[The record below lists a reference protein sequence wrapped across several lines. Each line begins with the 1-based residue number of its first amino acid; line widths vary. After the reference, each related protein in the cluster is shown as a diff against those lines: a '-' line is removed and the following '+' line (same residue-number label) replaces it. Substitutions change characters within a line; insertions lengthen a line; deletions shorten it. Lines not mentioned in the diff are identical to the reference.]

1 VETKK
6 RWEWVKVGWAFCI
19 CCRLKYIRTAA
30 TPQANSSKVLHP
42 MMQQAERLDLTSQLQ
57 MLPPV
62 LAAPQAIPVALK
74 KLLSAQVFCES
85 TIAISALMTACG
97 IYRVLVTGGGFCI
110 PRLSDIAILLPINCP
125 LSGCSSRLPPSIC
138 LVPHRPFEGQLL
150 LLQST

>member
-1 VETKK
+1 METKK
-6 RWEWVKVGWAFCI
+6 RWEWVKVGWAFCK
-19 CCRLKYIRTAA
+19 CCRLKYICTAA
-30 TPQANSSKVLHP
+30 TPQAHSSKVLHP

-125 LSGCSSRLPPSIC
+125 LSGCSSCLPPSIC
-138 LVPHRPFEGQLL
+138 LVPHRPF
-150 LLQST
+150 